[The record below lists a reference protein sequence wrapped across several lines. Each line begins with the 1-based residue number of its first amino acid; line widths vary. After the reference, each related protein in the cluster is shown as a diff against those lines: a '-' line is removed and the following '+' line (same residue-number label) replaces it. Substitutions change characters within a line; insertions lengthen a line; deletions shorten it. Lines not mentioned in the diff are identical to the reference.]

1 MTSRA
6 LNSAYTHSGVM
17 YGRGAKL
24 DKAKGLVSNLQG
36 ANTYAKDH
44 RGVTA
49 GKQFTD
55 SVAPGFLIER
65 VTGFIARE
73 QIEQFR
79 PVMVSVEKPSLKVV
93 RSEKVNK

>member
-17 YGRGAKL
+17 YGRGKKT
-24 DKAKGLVSNLQG
+24 DQAKGLVSNLQA

-44 RGVTA
+44 RVVTA

-55 SVAPGFLIER
+55 SVGLTGFLDRKSNGLYSKGADRAIQAGYGKR
-65 VTGFIARE
+65 RKA
-73 QIEQFR
+73 
-79 PVMVSVEKPSLKVV
+79 KPKSRK
-93 RSEKVNK
+93 K

>member
-17 YGRGAKL
+17 YGRGKKT
-24 DKAKGLVSNLQG
+24 DQAKGLVSNLQA

-44 RGVTA
+44 RVVTA

-55 SVAPGFLIER
+55 SVGLTGFLDRKSNGLYSKGADRAIQAGYGAK
-65 VTGFIARE
+65 TKTKTKA
-73 QIEQFR
+73 
-79 PVMVSVEKPSLKVV
+79 KPRK
-93 RSEKVNK
+93 RK